1 MNDSAAILGQQG
13 GLEYLGLAPFLRAS
27 IAGADLRQ
35 ATQQMLQELAEDS
48 SNPNLLMNLA
58 IAVQCLNQKELGLGF
73 MQEALSLQAT
83 YVLPARVQPA
93 RLRLLVLAT
102 QGSIQANTPLEC
114 LLEVSDIELVLHYI
128 EAGEHML
135 ADVPAHDVLF
145 VGISDSDANRPL
157 LKALQKQLEGWSR
170 PVLNAPQYIPHTG
183 RDQAS
188 SLLSGIPQLLAPPTV
203 RVSVADLY
211 ALVMGQTG
219 ESQLAGD
226 CSFPIILRPVGSQ
239 AGADLQK
246 IDNAAEVAH
255 YLAGLEDTE
264 FFLAP
269 FIDYSDAEG
278 QFRKIRI
285 AFIKGQAFV
294 CHMGISSN
302 WMIHYVNAGMYEDDW
317 KRQEEARFMRD
328 FPDFVQ
334 RHRAALDTI
343 CQRMQLDYLVMDC
356 AETRDGELLLFE
368 IDHGGVV
375 HAMDVEQI
383 FPYKNEHIHK
393 AQMAFR
399 ELLYGL
405 LPRTVSAGL

>member
-1 MNDSAAILGQQG
+1 MNDSASILGQQG

-35 ATQQMLQELAEDS
+35 ATQHMLQALAQDS
-48 SNPNLLMNLA
+48 SNPNLLMNLS
-58 IAVQCLNQKELGLGF
+58 IAVQCLNLKELGLGF
-73 MQEALSLQAT
+73 QQEALSLQPT
-83 YVLPARVQPA
+83 YVLPAQVQPA
-93 RLRLLVLAT
+93 RLRLLVLMT
-102 QGSIQANTPLEC
+102 QGSIQSNTPLEC

-128 EAGEHML
+128 APGEQML
-135 ADVPAHDVLF
+135 AGVPEHDVLF

-157 LKALQKQLEGWSR
+157 LKALQHQLEGWDT

-183 RDQAS
+183 RDRAC
-188 SLLSGIPQLLAPPTV
+188 SLLSGIPQLLAPKTV

-219 ESQLAGD
+219 ESQIAGD

-246 IDNAAEVAH
+246 IDCAAEVAH

-264 FFLAP
+264 YFLAP
-269 FIDYSDAEG
+269 FVDYSDGQG

-317 KRQEEARFMRD
+317 KRQEEARFMQD
-328 FPDFVQ
+328 FPHFVQ
-334 RHRAALDTI
+334 RHQVALDTI

-405 LPRTVSAGL
+405 LPRGVTTDI